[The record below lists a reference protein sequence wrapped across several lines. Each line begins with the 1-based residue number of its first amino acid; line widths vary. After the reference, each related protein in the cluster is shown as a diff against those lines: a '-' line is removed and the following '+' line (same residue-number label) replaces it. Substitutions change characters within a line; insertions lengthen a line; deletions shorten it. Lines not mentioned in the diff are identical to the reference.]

1 MDLALFDFDHTIT
14 YVDTYSRFLRTSAR
28 PGQRKRGE
36 LSVAPWLLGY
46 KLGLVSAPRLRARAT
61 LVAFRGRIES
71 DVREAGMRYAQT
83 ELPHMVRPEM
93 LERIRWHQT
102 RGDAVVVVSGSLD
115 VYLRPRCDALGLGL
129 ICNELESESGRLTG
143 RYQSSDRASDK
154 VAQIRARYD
163 LSAYADL
170 HAYGDS
176 SEDRP
181 MLALARHRWFRGAS
195 LVHQAAA

>member
-14 YVDTYSRFLRTSAR
+14 YVDAYSRFLRTSAR
-28 PGQRKRGE
+28 PWERKRGE

-46 KLGLVSAPRLRARAT
+46 KLGMISAPRLRARAT
-61 LVAFRGRIES
+61 LVAFRDRIES
-71 DVREAGMRYAQT
+71 EVREAGLRYAQT
-83 ELPHMVRPEM
+83 QLPRMVRPEM
-93 LERIRWHQT
+93 LERIGWHQS

-115 VYLRPRCDALGLGL
+115 VYLRPWCDALGLGL

-143 RYQSSDRASDK
+143 RYQSCDRAADK
-154 VAQIRARYD
+154 VTQIRARYD
-163 LSAYADL
+163 LAAYADL

-181 MLALARHRWFRGAS
+181 MLALARHRWFRGAP
-195 LVHQAAA
+195 LPHEAAA